1 MPKNHEKVIMFPRWR
16 EVLEKESLED
26 VQAKKYVEAL
36 SKIDLLIEHEVS
48 TYEIMIA
55 KLVCLMELGQHEDAE
70 DLCVNLLATENENY
84 YHYAHI
90 YLTILFQT
98 DQHELLMER
107 VEYELGDEH
116 LQQDV
121 RDQFQQLYDMS
132 THIQSDALFERST
145 TYIKALTV
153 AIDEENHLK
162 QWQLIESLRKMKLTP
177 TDALIAYLVDERI
190 HPVTKTVIFKWLQE
204 KNVTDNV
211 SIKKLNI
218 HMEISP
224 ATVKKIRSHVMFKQT
239 MLLINEIEQD
249 NPTLF
254 ILLEQLLYR
263 YMYVRYPMMPSSD
276 DVIKIAEALK
286 SIGQAYLHIETST
299 EPDESVV
306 VFINEIKMC
315 ETLYLSIIE
324 E

>member
-1 MPKNHEKVIMFPRWR
+1 M
-16 EVLEKESLED
+16 
-26 VQAKKYVEAL
+26 
-36 SKIDLLIEHEVS
+36 
-48 TYEIMIA
+48 
-55 KLVCLMELGQHEDAE
+55 
-70 DLCVNLLATENENY
+70 NLLATENENY

-132 THIQSDALFERST
+132 AHIQSDALFERST
-145 TYIKALTV
+145 TYIKELTI

-162 QWQLIESLRKMKLTP
+162 QWQLIESLRKMKLAP
-177 TDALIAYLVDERI
+177 TDALIAYLVDKGI

-204 KNVTDNV
+204 KNVTDNI
-211 SIKKLNI
+211 SIKKLDM

-239 MLLINEIEQD
+239 MLLINEIEQE

-254 ILLEQLLYR
+254 IMLEQLLYR
-263 YMYVRYPMMPSSD
+263 YMYVRYPMMPSND
-276 DVIKIAEALK
+276 DVTKIAEALK

-299 EPDESVV
+299 EPHESVV